1 MRASSHRLL
10 RCAPDTL
17 PLPMTEP
24 VFDYPRILQRALR
37 SVVREVLVHT
47 AAEGLPGEHHFYI
60 SVRTDHPEARVPA
73 FLRERYPQEIT
84 IVIQHQFWDLVVED
98 AGFAVTLRFDGQ
110 QARLEVPFTA
120 VVAFFDPAAQ
130 FGLRFDL
137 VGLGG
142 ATPIT
147 SGPEPDATGRPD
159 SNGGAAGGPAA
170 DADAPAGGEGKVL
183 SFGRPRERRE
193 QGEE

>member
-1 MRASSHRLL
+1 
-10 RCAPDTL
+10 
-17 PLPMTEP
+17 MTEP
-24 VFDYPRILQRALR
+24 TFDYPRILQRALR

-47 AAEGLPGEHHFYI
+47 AASGLPGDHHFYL
-60 SVRTDHPEARVPA
+60 SLRTDHPATALPA

-84 IVIQHQFWDLVVED
+84 IVLQHHFWDLTVD
-98 AGFAVTLRFDGQ
+98 DRGFAVTLRFDGEP
-110 QARLEVPFTA
+110 ARLEVPFDA

-147 SGPEPDATGRPD
+147 GATAAAASETPADA
-159 SNGGAAGGPAA
+159 GAGEADPPAA
-170 DADAPAGGEGKVL
+170 GEGKVL
-183 SFGRPRERRE
+183 SFGRARERKDGDPRGDLPGDGPGD
-193 QGEE
+193 GEPS